1 VNALNAATVSR
12 PHLHSAGQAIAFALL
27 GVGLGLAL
35 IMGKEHLY
43 TLQGGVSEIAG
54 LLPFGYAFGAGMVA
68 AVNPCGVL
76 LLPSLVAYYLANSVA
91 GDAAAWLKARNAV
104 ILGAS
109 ATLGFVVLFAV
120 VGSIFAAGGR
130 AMASYF
136 PVAGL
141 AAGVSLALLGLWLVV
156 TGQTLAVPSASRAM
170 AGVRLNP
177 DFRSMFIFG
186 VGYGIASL
194 ACTLPV
200 FLVVAAASLAASS
213 PLQALGGFVGYA
225 LGMGSMLTAVIV
237 WAAFFQ
243 DAVTRWLKGILP
255 YFHRVAASLLLG
267 AGIFVIHYW
276 LGPSGFL
283 K

>member
-1 VNALNAATVSR
+1 VKAPTAATVSV
-12 PHLHSAGQAIAFALL
+12 PHGAGQPIGFGLL
-27 GVGLGLAL
+27 GVCLGVAL
-35 IMGKEHLY
+35 ILGKEHLY

-91 GDAAAWLKARNAV
+91 SGAAGWLKARNAV

-109 ATLGFVVLFAV
+109 ATLGFVVLFAI

-130 AMASYF
+130 ALGSYF
-136 PVAGL
+136 PVGGL
-141 AAGVSLALLGLWLVV
+141 AVGVGLTLLGLWLVL

-170 AGVRLNP
+170 AGAQFNP

-186 VGYGIASL
+186 IGYGVASL

-200 FLVVAAASLAASS
+200 FLVVAAASLGAGG

-237 WAAFFQ
+237 GATFFQ
-243 DAVTRWLKGILP
+243 DAVTLWLKGIVP
-255 YFHRVAASLLLG
+255 YLHRMAASLLLG
-267 AGIFVIHYW
+267 AGIFVIYYW
-276 LGPSGFL
+276 LGPSGLL